1 MLTDQTRYRITGT
14 IFIVAVLAIV
24 VPLLFD
30 GAGVAPVQMPPMP
43 PVDVEV
49 TPSAEPTPD
58 ITPLQ
63 RTRDQLALELDEDG
77 FDRETGTRLGDVRL
91 LPEEE
96 PSAGG
101 TRGDH
106 APLRPEPSTGRVGAP
121 TASESV
127 SAESEEASSVV
138 SEQGRITDLKWA
150 VQVAS
155 FGQRDNAL
163 RQRDQLLAD
172 GFEAFV
178 SDAKTDGLVMTRVA
192 VGPMID
198 RDVAERTR
206 AELEQRYASG
216 AVVVRFSP

>member
-30 GAGVAPVQMPPMP
+30 GAGVEPVHMPPMP

-49 TPSAEPTPD
+49 TPSSEPTPD
-58 ITPLQ
+58 ITPLL
-63 RTRDQLALELDEDG
+63 RTRDELASELDEDG
-77 FDRETGTRLGDVRL
+77 FDRQTGTRLGDVRL
-91 LPEEE
+91 LPEQE

-101 TRGDH
+101 ARGGRT
-106 APLRPEPSTGRVGAP
+106 PSRLEPPAGRTGVP

-127 SAESEEASSVV
+127 SAELQGASVV
-138 SEQGRITDLKWA
+138 SEQGGIANLKWA

-178 SDAKTDGLVMTRVA
+178 SDAKTDGRVMTRVA

-198 RDVAERTR
+198 RGDAERTR